1 MLLPLLSRSRAL
13 AFLAIGVVGAGPLF
27 AQQSHSAKLQAT
39 GVGSWY
45 GRSCAVEGDTLIV
58 GASNATSSGVSE
70 AGAAYV
76 YTLSNGNWV
85 EQQRLEAGDPAV
97 AALFG
102 YSVALSGDTAV
113 VSARTDSH
121 PSAPSNIGAA
131 YVFTRSGGV
140 WTQVAKL
147 VPADA
152 VEGIRFGA
160 SVAIDG
166 DRLVVGASSGRN
178 ASGGNVGA
186 VYFFER
192 VGGVWTEQQKIA
204 GSNVGSFGSAVA
216 LEGDTAAVGGH
227 LANHGGTQG
236 AQAAGEVQVLVRSGG
251 TWSVQEV
258 LYSPNG
264 QAYGYYGYS
273 LALAGDRLIVGAVAE
288 DHSGFTDSGA
298 VYAYH
303 RSGGSSGTPQLLLS
317 SDIQG
322 AANFGHSVALHGD
335 TLVGGAI
342 GALGSRGSCYVFR
355 ETAGS
360 WSEVERLVASDEVDP
375 NQLGWSLGYDGTTVV
390 SGATSDGHG
399 AGSLYGSAYVFEVA
413 SGSGGPSGPTAPR
426 DVALGD
432 ADGDGDLDALTANS
446 ASHDLGLWLGDGTG
460 ALAAPVS
467 VALTA
472 SDLAPVAVSF
482 GDLDG
487 DGAADDAAVA
497 CADSHTVGIVLNVGG
512 SSSASSRSSVGLRPS
527 DVVCGDLDGNGTD
540 DVVVARQGEPLS
552 GGSGL
557 AVALN
562 GGAFAA
568 LAIPGGHATQVVK
581 LALGDLD
588 DDGDLDLAAVAQGA
602 PDQILLFAGD
612 GAGALSFAGA
622 ISLSSSGLA
631 SGLCLGD
638 LDGDG
643 TNDLAVL
650 LSTLFPTPTSSL
662 EVHRYTGS
670 GALDASDFTADTAL
684 PTTGTLAH
692 DVACGE
698 LDGDSYPGVLHRPEL
713 VVVHAGSGDVQAFY
727 GYVSATS
734 SATSTS
740 ALAAVSNPIAVA
752 IGDLNGDGAG
762 DVVIANQGSDDLSI
776 HLGELVAQSLA
787 FGTGCAGTGGL
798 VPLLAGT
805 GLPTLGNASFGLH
818 LSQARAVA
826 PFLVLL
832 SATTSEIAVGSC
844 TLYLGA
850 PLISIL
856 RFTNGSG
863 ENDYVFGVPNDPL
876 LLGAAVYFQDAVFD
890 PAGAFESTLA
900 LSNALRV
907 RVGN

>member
-1 MLLPLLSRSRAL
+1 MISLPRLFSRTLLAAGSALLL
-13 AFLAIGVVGAGPLF
+13 ATTIP
-27 AQQSHSAKLQAT
+27 AQQNELEKLVAADNAP
-39 GVGSWY
+39 GDKLGWSV
-45 GRSCAVEGDTLIV
+45 AIDGDTALV
-58 GASNATSSGVSE
+58 GASDKIAGGFAQ
-70 AGAAYV
+70 AGAVYV
-76 YTLSNGNWV
+76 YTRTGGVWS
-85 EQQRLEAGDPAV
+85 EQQKLEATFPQAQ
-97 AALFG
+97 AFFG
-102 YSVALSGDTAV
+102 FSVALSGDTAV
-113 VSARTDSH
+113 IGARNEGSG
-121 PSAPSNIGAA
+121 AGAA
-131 YVFTRSGGV
+131 YVFTRMGGV
-140 WTQVAKL
+140 WSEQDRLLPSDTRANL
-147 VPADA
+147 Y
-152 VEGIRFGA
+152 FGHE
-160 SVAIDG
+160 VAIDG
-166 DRLVVGASSGRN
+166 DTLAVGALGWLN
-178 ASGGNVGA
+178 AAGQALGA
-186 VYFFER
+186 AYFFER
-192 VGGVWTEQQKIA
+192 VGGVWTEQQFLTGDPI
-204 GSNVGSFGSAVA
+204 GGDETYGFGSSIS
-216 LEGDTAAVGGH
+216 LDGDTAAVGAPTSH
-227 LANHGGTQG
+227 PGGQYR
-236 AQAAGEVQVLVRSGG
+236 AGVVRVLLRTSGTWAVHQVLTQVA
-251 TWSVQEV
+251 
-258 LYSPNG
+258 P
-264 QAYGYYGYS
+264 QANS
-273 LALAGDRLIVGAVAE
+273 FF
-288 DHSGFTDSGA
+288 GFD
-298 VYAYH
+298 
-303 RSGGSSGTPQLLLS
+303 
-317 SDIQG
+317 
-322 AANFGHSVALHGD
+322 VALHGD
-335 TLVGGAI
+335 RLAI
-342 GALGSRGSCYVFR
+342 GASTEDESGVTDVGALYVFER
-355 ETAGS
+355 SAGS
-360 WSEVERLVASDEVDP
+360 FGGPQRLVASDP
-375 NQLGWSLGYDGTTVV
+375 STGANLGYGLGLRGDTLVAGAPYANGLRGAGYVFRELSGSWSETTRLLASDGGANDAFGFSVGYDG
-390 SGATSDGHG
+390 ATAFVGSYGDDHG
-399 AGSLYGSAYVFEVA
+399 PGGSGSAYVFEVA
-413 SGSGGPSGPTAPR
+413 SSGGGPNGPTAPR

-432 ADGDGDLDALTANS
+432 ANGDGDLDALTANS

-472 SDLAPVAVSF
+472 SDLAPVAVAF

-487 DGAADDAAVA
+487 DGSADDAAVA
-497 CADSHTVGIVLNVGG
+497 CSDSHTVGIVLNVGG
-512 SSSASSRSSVGLRPS
+512 SSSASSRTTGGLRPS
-527 DVVCGDLDGNGTD
+527 DVVCGDLDGSGTD

-557 AVALN
+557 SVSLN
-562 GGAFAA
+562 GGAFSE
-568 LAIPGGHATQVVK
+568 LSIPSGHARQVVK
-581 LALGDLD
+581 LALGDLGGD
-588 DDGDLDLAAVAQGA
+588 SDLDLAVVAQGA
-602 PDQILLFAGD
+602 PDQLLLFAGD

-643 TNDLAVL
+643 MNDLAVL

-740 ALAAVSNPIAVA
+740 ALSAGSNPIAIA
-752 IGDLNGDGAG
+752 IGDLNGDGSG
-762 DVVIANQGSDDLSI
+762 DVVIANQGSDDLSV
-776 HLGELVAQSLA
+776 HLGELLAQSLA

-805 GLPTLGNASFGLH
+805 GLPTLGNAAFGLH

-876 LLGAAVYFQDAVFD
+876 LLGATVFFQDAVFD
-890 PAGAFESTLA
+890 PAGAYASTLA